1 MRSYYSLS
9 AESPAVIRDA
19 NGVPVE
25 WTLLTAG
32 DTHICQEGKPDVLRF
47 TADDLRTMADYFL
60 QKGELIPVDSEHYL
74 FDIAERNRITET
86 DTVRMFPG
94 GVAAIGYGS
103 LALEG
108 EKLRLK
114 VKWTDA
120 AYPFLKEKIYKY
132 FSPVIRGMQQGPLRI
147 TSVAMTNTPAINNL
161 PALAARA
168 EPINRPEDTGRKEFR
183 MNNLNKALCRLTGR
197 EKIALSA
204 ENEEKE
210 MDAIA
215 AEVEDKANALEQ
227 IRTILG
233 LDPAATTDEIIAAL
247 KAEAEKAASADAK
260 QQELDNLAASAERD
274 AHAALVRQGR
284 ADRKIVD
291 ADMDYIN
298 SLDSKALKAHLDHTS
313 PKFPAQTPVTPAREP
328 DAAVLT
334 AEEEKICRTMHLNRE
349 QFIQEKQKGL

>member
-32 DTHICQEGKPDVLRF
+32 DTHICQEGKPAVLRF
-47 TADDLRTMADYFL
+47 TADDLRTMADYFH
-60 QKGELIPVDSEHYL
+60 QKGELIPIDSEHYL

-168 EPINRPEDTGRKEFR
+168 EPNNKPNTGRKDFR
-183 MNNLNKALCRLTGR
+183 MKNLNKALCRLTGR

-204 ENEEKE
+204 ETEEKE
-210 MDAIA
+210 TDEIA

-227 IRTILG
+227 IRAILG

-291 ADMDYIN
+291 ADMDYVN
-298 SLDSKALKAHLDHTS
+298 SLDSKALKAHLDHTA
-313 PKFPAQTPVTPAREP
+313 PKFPAHAQPAPHRES

-334 AEEEKICRTMHLNRE
+334 AEEEKIVRTMHLDRQKYIE
-349 QFIQEKQKGL
+349 EKKKGI

>member
-9 AESPAVIRDA
+9 AESPAVIRDQ

-47 TADDLRTMADYFL
+47 TADDLRTMADYFH
-60 QKGELIPVDSEHYL
+60 QKGELIPIDSEHYL
-74 FDIAERNRITET
+74 FDIAERNRITEI
-86 DTVRMFPG
+86 DTVRMFPS
-94 GVAAIGYGS
+94 GVAAIGYGAIT
-103 LALEG
+103 LMG
-108 EKLRLK
+108 EKLRLR
-114 VKWTDA
+114 VKWTDS

-147 TSVAMTNTPAINNL
+147 TSVAMTNTPAINDL

-168 EPINRPEDTGRKEFR
+168 EPNNKPNTGRKDFR
-183 MNNLNKALCRLTGR
+183 MKNLNKALCRLTGR

-215 AEVEDKANALEQ
+215 AEVEDKADALEQ
-227 IRTILG
+227 IRAILG
-233 LDPAATTDEIIAAL
+233 LEPTATTEEIIAAL

-260 QQELDNLAASAERD
+260 QEELDNLAASAERD

-291 ADMDYIN
+291 ADMDYVN
-298 SLDSKALKAHLDHTS
+298 SLDSKALKAHLDHTA
-313 PKFPAQTPVTPAREP
+313 PKFAAPVPAPRREP

-334 AEEEKICRTMHLNRE
+334 AEEEQICRAMHLDRAK
-349 QFIQEKQKGL
+349 FIAEKQKGI